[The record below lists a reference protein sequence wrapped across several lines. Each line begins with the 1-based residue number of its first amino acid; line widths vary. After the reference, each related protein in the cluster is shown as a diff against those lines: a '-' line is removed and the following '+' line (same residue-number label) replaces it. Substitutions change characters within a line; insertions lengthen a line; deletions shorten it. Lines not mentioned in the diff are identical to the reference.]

1 MKGDSGIRAA
11 FDVCTE
17 EKNRGNV
24 EAPKIFHIGNGMLIQ
39 KNVSLR
45 DKNWFKTGGE
55 ARFYAEPTGL
65 EEVVAAVKFA
75 QREGLAIFI
84 LGEGA
89 NILIS
94 DEGFDGL
101 VLRPKN
107 DKISIDVEQGLII
120 AEAGVSVPELIEMAL
135 EHNLLG
141 LEEFSG
147 IPGTVGGSVFI
158 NIHYCEFLLS
168 QFLASATVINLRT
181 GESKEVGNDW
191 FGFGYNQSALQ
202 NEKWYLFDATFQL
215 KKATDVQVA
224 YARGRRHEIIRHRN
238 RRYPLERT
246 CGSFFRNFLP
256 EELPFTIAGKK
267 VPFVGYYLEKVG
279 VKGELMIGGAMVYHL
294 HANMLVT
301 KEGATSADVIAVAR
315 TMQEKVR
322 DQFGIVPQP
331 ECQLIGFAKNPLL

>member
-1 MKGDSGIRAA
+1 
-11 FDVCTE
+11 
-17 EKNRGNV
+17 
-24 EAPKIFHIGNGMLIQ
+24 MLIQ
-39 KNVSLR
+39 KNVSLK

-55 ARFYAEPTGL
+55 ARFYAEPTNL
-65 EEVVAAVKFA
+65 DEVVTAVTFA
-75 QREGLAIFI
+75 QSERLVTFI

-107 DKISIDVEQGLII
+107 DKIKIDREQGLIT
-120 AEAGVSVPELIEMAL
+120 AGAGVAVPVLIEMAL

-168 QFLASATVINLRT
+168 HFLVSATVVNLKT
-181 GESKEVGNDW
+181 GKVKEVGNDW
-191 FGFGYNQSALQ
+191 FGFGYNQSTLQ
-202 NEKWYLFDATFQL
+202 NEQWYLFDATFQL
-215 KKATDVQVA
+215 KKATDVEVA

-267 VPFVGYYLEKVG
+267 VPFVAYYLEKVG
-279 VKGELMIGGAMVYHL
+279 VKGELAIGGAMVYHL

-315 TMQEKVR
+315 TMQERVR
-322 DQFGIVPQP
+322 DQFGIIPEA
-331 ECQLIGFAKNPLL
+331 ECQLIGFSQYPLLR